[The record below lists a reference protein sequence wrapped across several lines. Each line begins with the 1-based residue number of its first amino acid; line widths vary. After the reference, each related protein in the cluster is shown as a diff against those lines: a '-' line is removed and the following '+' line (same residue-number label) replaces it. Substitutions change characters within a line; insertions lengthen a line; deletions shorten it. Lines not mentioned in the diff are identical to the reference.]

1 MLLAQKGERT
11 FLSAAIQKYIVKSVR
26 SLYKIKGRLM
36 VSNLLDKRLFS
47 IIKKCYDANFWDFL
61 DSSQLIVIQLPQE
74 KEPIFI
80 STIGQE
86 TKARGFLIYRGYKQ
100 LAYLYQAL
108 NKAKNDHSYLGPV
121 QQNCLA
127 IYFENREILSKE
139 EYQRIKSSH
148 IPFRREQ
155 EWPVLVDFKPGFLP
169 VPYEESDFL
178 WLIHALEKFFDTA
191 QDFIDNLSIFDKEEV
206 VNFTAFIGRQYGYDG
221 QYKTKLFEV
230 PQAYREGTFPDCV
243 GRHPIY
249 VSRFEI
255 LRAKQ
260 VPVKRTIWELDLH
273 QVRTPTEKRKKG
285 FGVSHPYYPLLFIV
299 ADEATQESLYLD
311 LIKKD
316 DVAAFQRNLVR
327 LFIKNNVRPT
337 AISIHKKDDSM
348 YAQSYFEE
356 ILKEL
361 DIDLH
366 IRESL
371 PIIEYIKE
379 ALNKISLIEE

>member
-1 MLLAQKGERT
+1 M
-11 FLSAAIQKYIVKSVR
+11 
-26 SLYKIKGRLM
+26 
-36 VSNLLDKRLFS
+36 SNLIDRRLFS

-61 DSSQLIVIQLPQE
+61 DNSQLIAIQLPQE

-80 STIGQE
+80 STIGHE
-86 TKARGFLIYRGYKQ
+86 AKARGFLIYRGYKQ

-108 NKAKNDHSYLGPV
+108 NKAKNDEDYLGTV

-139 EYQRIKSSH
+139 EYQRIKSSQVS
-148 IPFRREQ
+148 FKGQ
-155 EWPVLVDFKPGFLP
+155 KEWPVLVDFKPGFLP
-169 VPYEESDFL
+169 APYEENDFL
-178 WLIHALEKFFDTA
+178 WLINALEKFFDTA
-191 QDFIDNLSIFDKEEV
+191 QEFINNLSIFDKEEV
-206 VNFTAFIGRQYGYDG
+206 INFTAFIGRQYGYDG

-230 PQAYREGTFPDCV
+230 PQVYREGTPTDYV
-243 GRHPIY
+243 GPHPIY
-249 VSRFEI
+249 VSHFEI
-255 LRAKQ
+255 LRARQ

-273 QVRTPTEKRKKG
+273 HVRTPTEKSAKG
-285 FGVSHPYYPLLFIV
+285 PGVSRPYYPLLFIV

-337 AISIHKKDDSM
+337 AICIHKKVDSM

-371 PIIEYIKE
+371 PIIEYIKK